1 MKDLFERMNVWLCGR
16 VDDSLSRRAGESE
29 RRGFFSPTPR
39 RPDSP
44 TPKKRPYVHTSIL
57 PYLLPALLATV
68 FLAACDSTDA
78 GEFETEYVVEG
89 YLIAGE
95 PFQPIRLS
103 RTTET
108 NQRYDFTALAIRDAA
123 VRVDLL
129 GDDGNVEASYAFREA
144 PDSLGV
150 YFPEDATLLVKPLGT
165 YRLEVTV
172 PSTNDVITATTVV
185 PDTFRLVDATL
196 TEAVYQSTEQLE
208 LTVTRS
214 RSPGRDQNYYIFV
227 TESLDPREEQ
237 LTPFAKAV
245 FEQEDDEFND
255 ERLDDL
261 RVNGSPILN
270 EDNYDVNPDGTLTIR
285 YPWIAIAF
293 FGPNRLIANA
303 LDDNLYDFIRSQ
315 SVQQGGST
323 FAPGEIPNPLERVNG
338 AHGVFGSYARV
349 SFELFVIRP
358 EGF

>member
-1 MKDLFERMNVWLCGR
+1 MNVWTCGR
-16 VDDSLSRRAGESE
+16 VDDFLSREAGEAAS
-29 RRGFFSPTPR
+29 RVFFSPTPR
-39 RPDSP
+39 LPGPR
-44 TPKKRPYVHTSIL
+44 TPKKRPYVHTSIR
-57 PYLLPALLATV
+57 PYLLTLLLATAL
-68 FLAACDSTDA
+68 LAACDSTDP

-89 YLIAGE
+89 FLVAGE

-108 NQRYDFTALAIRDAA
+108 NARYDFTALALRDAD

-129 GDDGNVEASYAFREA
+129 RDDGSVEASHVFREA

-150 YFPEDATLLVKPLGT
+150 YFPEDTEALVKPLGT
-165 YRLEVTV
+165 YRLDVTV
-172 PSTNDVITATTVV
+172 ASTNDVITATTVV

-196 TEAVYQSTEQLE
+196 DEVVYQGTEQLE

-237 LTPFAKAV
+237 LTPFALAV

-255 ERLDDL
+255 DRLDEL

-270 EDNYDVNPDGTLTIR
+270 EDNYDVNPDGTLTIQ

-293 FGPNRLIANA
+293 YGPNRLIANA
-303 LDDNLYDFIRSQ
+303 LDDNLYDFVRSQ

-338 AHGVFGSYARV
+338 AHGVFGSYASI